1 MIFNVDDS
9 IIRRTTRCEK
19 NLSCMSEQRN
29 ELCKITRNV
38 EDKVYFVK
46 CQENESCSY
55 RLSFGDSF
63 ICNCPVRKE
72 IYNKYHV

>member
-9 IIRRTTRCEK
+9 IIRKTTECEK
-19 NLSCMSEQRN
+19 NLSCMSEKRE
-29 ELCKITRNV
+29 ELCKITRKV

-46 CQENESCSY
+46 CQEAESCSY

-63 ICNCPVRKE
+63 ICNCPVRKA
-72 IYNKYHV
+72 IYNKYNV

>member
-9 IIRRTTRCEK
+9 IIRKTTQCEK
-19 NLSCMSEQRN
+19 NLSCMSETKT

-46 CQENESCSY
+46 CEENESCSY

-63 ICNCPVRKE
+63 ICNCPVRKA
-72 IYNKYHV
+72 IYNKYNV

>member
-9 IIRRTTRCEK
+9 IIRKTTRCEK
-19 NLSCMSEQRN
+19 HLSCMSETRT

-46 CQENESCSY
+46 CEENESCSY

-63 ICNCPVRKE
+63 ICNCPVRKA
-72 IYNKYHV
+72 IYNKYNV